1 MILGDQ
7 IMKGKVLVVC
17 PGRGTYN
24 KEELGYLGRYHADKS
39 TMIDTIEE
47 LRAENKQTSI
57 VQLDEMNQFSLKK
70 HTAGE
75 NASALIYACAL
86 GDFYDIDR
94 ERYDVVAVTGNSM
107 GWYIALRCA
116 GVLSDTNA
124 INLINTM
131 GSMMQNGIIGG
142 QVIYPVVNENWQLDE
157 EKANHLNQV
166 IKDIK
171 SRQGCELYLSIDLGG
186 YRVLGGNEPALKLAE
201 EMLDQVDN
209 RFPMR
214 LYNHAAFHT
223 PLLHNISDNAKQN
236 LPVSLFKPSSSP
248 LIDGKGKIWQPGCYS
263 VDEIYNYTLGPQVI
277 EPYYFARSIEVA
289 VKEFAPEKIII
300 TGPGSNLG
308 GSVAQKL
315 VQMKWDGMIDKKT
328 FLKRQENAPYILS
341 MGRESER
348 AMVVR

>member
-1 MILGDQ
+1 
-7 IMKGKVLVVC
+7 MKEKVLVVC

-24 KEELGYLGRYHADKS
+24 KEELGYLGRYHSGKS
-39 TMIDTIEE
+39 TMIDVIEE
-47 LRAENKQTSI
+47 HRAKKKQTPV
-57 VQLDEMNQFSLKK
+57 VQLDEMTQFSLKK

-142 QVIYPVVNENWQLDE
+142 QVIYPVVDENWQFDE
-157 EKANHLNQV
+157 AKANHLNQV
-166 IKDIK
+166 VKEIKD
-171 SRQGCELYLSIDLGG
+171 RQGCELYLSIDLGG
-186 YRVLGGNEPALKLAE
+186 YRVLGGNEPALKLVE
-201 EMLDQVDN
+201 EMLERVDD

-223 PLLHNISDNAKQN
+223 PLLHKISETAKQI
-236 LPVSLFKPSSSP
+236 LPASLFKPSSVA
-248 LIDGKGKIWQPGCYS
+248 LIDGKGKLWQPNCYD
-263 VDEIYNYTLGPQVI
+263 VEELYEYTLGPQVI
-277 EPYYFARSIEVA
+277 EPYYFGRSIEIA
-289 VKEFAPEKIII
+289 VKEYAPDKIII

-315 VQMKWDGMIDKKT
+315 VQMKWDGMVDKKS
-328 FLKRQENAPYILS
+328 FLKRQESAPYILS
-341 MGRESER
+341 MGREEER
-348 AMVVR
+348 AIVVR